1 MLYLVDASIYVFR
14 AWFSMDD
21 SITDKQGRPVNAVY
35 GFAIF
40 LAQLLQQAQPRHISI
55 LFDESLTSSFRNRIY
70 PPYKANRD
78 PAPDEL
84 KYQFKCCQQL
94 CKAAGIHTMSSKRY
108 EADDLIGSMAQR
120 FRKQSQGVV
129 IVSRDKD
136 LVQLIQNNDYMW
148 DFADDCQYDS
158 KQAELH
164 FGVRPDQIIDYLALA
179 GDAVDNIPGVR
190 GVGKKTAQ
198 TLLQH
203 YASLDA
209 LYDDLDAVL
218 DLPIRG
224 VKRIHRL
231 LDEQRDMAYL
241 SQQLTRIKCDVK
253 LTVNRKDLRW
263 QPDIKKLERF
273 FNRLGTGQRLL
284 KRFEQAIG

>member
-21 SITDKQGRPVNAVY
+21 SITDNEGRPVNAVY

-40 LAQLLQQAQPRHISI
+40 LAQLLQQAQPQHIAI

-94 CKAAGIHTMSSKRY
+94 CKAAGLHIMSSKRY
-108 EADDLIGSMAQR
+108 EADDLIGSMAAR

-136 LVQLIQNNDYMW
+136 LVQLIQDNDYLW
-148 DFADDCQYDS
+148 DFADDCRYDS

-179 GDAVDNIPGVR
+179 GDAVDNIPGVS

-203 YASLDA
+203 FDGLDA
-209 LYDDLDAVL
+209 IYEDLDAVL
-218 DLPIRG
+218 DIPLRG

-253 LTVNRKDLRW
+253 LTITKKDLRW

-273 FNRLGTGQRLL
+273 FMRLGTGQRLL